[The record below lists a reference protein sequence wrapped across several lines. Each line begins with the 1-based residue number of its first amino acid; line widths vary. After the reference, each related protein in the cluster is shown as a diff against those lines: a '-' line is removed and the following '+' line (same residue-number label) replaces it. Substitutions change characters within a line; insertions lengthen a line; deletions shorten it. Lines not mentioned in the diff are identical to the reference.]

1 MYSGNVMKARSK
13 FEGILN
19 MKIKKLKHFV
29 VVDGARPSLLGHDIL
44 SLIVIDW
51 TLVNYLNVVLNSLCQ
66 KYSDVFSLGICI
78 MKRLEEH
85 MNLDKLGKA
94 IFL

>member
-29 VVDGARPSLLGHDIL
+29 VVDVARLSLLGHDIL

>member
-1 MYSGNVMKARSK
+1 M
-13 FEGILN
+13 
-19 MKIKKLKHFV
+19 
-29 VVDGARPSLLGHDIL
+29 VDGARPSLLGHDIL